1 MENTPPLLPPSL
13 IKIISRFANFYR
25 RLFFNWLLVQLSTK
39 KNYWLRMFAIAN
51 PTEILHYEKV
61 KIRQRILL

>member
-1 MENTPPLLPPSL
+1 MENTPRSSSPQDLLKLYLVSQT
-13 IKIISRFANFYR
+13 FTGV
-25 RLFFNWLLVQLSTK
+25 FFNWLLIQLSTK

-61 KIRQRILL
+61 KIRQRTLL